1 LLNRLYLVLCDF
13 YGRFYS
19 RTEPVE
25 KETGTPRF
33 ILFVLLQLSS
43 KKSDTIRLNY
53 CIMCLLFKFTKIST
67 YVKIAMFYATYH
79 VCSEIYRIL
88 SGEVYSAKLVE
99 FCEYSI
105 IFLELKNNRYCQD
118 MNLQFCYLLAIIPY
132 WLIIYMSRLTGDSSQ
147 FTY

>member
-1 LLNRLYLVLCDF
+1 MVFTFKIFIILIFNLKETT
-13 YGRFYS
+13 GRFFYYCVIFTADS
-19 RTEPVE
+19 TLGLNLWKRRRER
-25 KETGTPRF
+25 TPRF

-105 IFLELKNNRYCQD
+105 IFLELIKLYK
-118 MNLQFCYLLAIIPY
+118 YK
-132 WLIIYMSRLTGDSSQ
+132 
-147 FTY
+147 